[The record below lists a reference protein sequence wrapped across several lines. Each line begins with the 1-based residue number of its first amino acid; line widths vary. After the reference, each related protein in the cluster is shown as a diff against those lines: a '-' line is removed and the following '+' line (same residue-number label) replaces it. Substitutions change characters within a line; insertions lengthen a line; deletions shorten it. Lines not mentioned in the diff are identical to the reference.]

1 MIRLRETSEP
11 TSTRTVNG
19 KLLRDLIRARVQL
32 SKVEARVFRRD
43 FLPVLRRMEAETVA
57 RLEQVKADKLSDFT
71 RAQVEATL
79 ADIRAIIA
87 NAGEDLVDAGRD
99 AAKDVASREA
109 RMQHATYT
117 RALPSAVE
125 LGTVGVEQLAAI
137 VHSTTNDLFKPYSR
151 TWGARALDK
160 AKTAIGDSVLLGED
174 MAQAGRRLR
183 DAIGGSR
190 HEALMMARTGIQSA
204 AAQVTRAYH
213 DENQDVMKGVQ
224 WVATLD
230 TRTCPICGALD
241 GEVWTYGAPGPDDK
255 GPISELPTIPLH
267 PGCRCSTV
275 AVVKSWR
282 ELGLNIDDVDVPGGR
297 ASMNGEVPDSL
308 SYEDWLRDQPEKV
321 QRSVLGP
328 ARFDLFRRGELDLAD
343 FSIDLRRRTNDELGR
358 G

>member
-1 MIRLRETSEP
+1 MTTLRETSEP

-32 SKVEARVFRRD
+32 SKIEARVFRRD

-57 RLEQVKADKLSDFT
+57 RLEQVKADKLSDVT

-79 ADIRAIIA
+79 AEIRAIIQ
-87 NAGEDLVDAGRD
+87 NAGEKLVDAGES

-137 VHSTTNDLFKPYSR
+137 VRSTTSDLFRPYAR
-151 TWGARALDK
+151 TWGAKALDK
-160 AKTAIGDSVLLGED
+160 AKASIEDSVLIGED
-174 MAQAGRRLR
+174 MKQAARRLR
-183 DAIGGSR
+183 DAIGASQ
-190 HEALMMARTGIQSA
+190 HDAMMMARTGIQSA

-230 TRTCPICGALD
+230 ARTCVICGALD
-241 GEVWTYGAPGPDDK
+241 GKTWTYGEPGPDDE
-255 GPISELPTIPLH
+255 GPISELPTIPVH
-267 PGCRCSTV
+267 PGCRCTT
-275 AVVKSWR
+275 AGAVKSWR

-308 SYEDWLRDQPEKV
+308 SFEDWLKDQPEKV
-321 QRSVLGP
+321 QRSVLGV
-328 ARFDLFRRGELDLAD
+328 ARFDLFRRGELDLED
-343 FSIDLRRRTNDELGR
+343 FTVDLRRRTLDELR
-358 G
+358 R